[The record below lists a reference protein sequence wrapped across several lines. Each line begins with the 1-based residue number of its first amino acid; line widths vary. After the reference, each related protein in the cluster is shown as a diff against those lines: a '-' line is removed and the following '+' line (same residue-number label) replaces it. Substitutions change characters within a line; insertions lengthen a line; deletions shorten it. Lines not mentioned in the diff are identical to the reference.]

1 VQLSLDV
8 KAKEVLAKHPR
19 MLKVPDDFELI
30 LSDLKVLGR
39 REYQNLLRIHHKYQN
54 IIRNTKQDQDRK
66 VREESKIAEPED
78 PDAELDRQLEATLLR
93 IEKEKKRQAK
103 KERILKAKSDL
114 RKKMSVIASSGIDG
128 NDEDLMLSRKIW
140 DKLQEKGFEHVGD
153 KTDSDSEE
161 EEESEESSSDAE
173 AEDSDDSVDSKQERV
188 NKMAEEME
196 NQIKE

>member
-54 IIRNTKQDQDRK
+54 IIRNAKQDQDRK

-103 KERILKAKSDL
+103 KERILKA
-114 RKKMSVIASSGIDG
+114 KMSVIASSGIDG

>member
-1 VQLSLDV
+1 
-8 KAKEVLAKHPR
+8 

-54 IIRNTKQDQDRK
+54 IIRNAKQDQDRK

-140 DKLQEKGFEHVGD
+140 DKLQEKGFEHIGD

>member
-1 VQLSLDV
+1 
-8 KAKEVLAKHPR
+8 
-19 MLKVPDDFELI
+19 
-30 LSDLKVLGR
+30 
-39 REYQNLLRIHHKYQN
+39 
-54 IIRNTKQDQDRK
+54 
-66 VREESKIAEPED
+66 
-78 PDAELDRQLEATLLR
+78 
-93 IEKEKKRQAK
+93 
-103 KERILKAKSDL
+103 LKAKSDL